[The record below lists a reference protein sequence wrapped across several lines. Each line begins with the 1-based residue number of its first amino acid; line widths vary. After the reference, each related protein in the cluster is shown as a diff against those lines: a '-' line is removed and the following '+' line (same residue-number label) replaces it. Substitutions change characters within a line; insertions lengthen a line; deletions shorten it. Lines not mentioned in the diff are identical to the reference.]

1 MPIIQYTKDGNLLY
15 EYLSLFPDQY
25 VSGNEKASDRWAKQ
39 NMDYFTTVF
48 YSQYAKNREPGGFV
62 RNYDL
67 VNGKLTRED
76 FYERPEIKS
85 FVDNLTTEEMKLPE
99 HIKNYTIM
107 RPPINTLLGELSK
120 RPDTTRVKA
129 FDDDSKNEELQF
141 RTGMLQQMIMQR
153 AKLRLSQKLAEQGVD
168 MSDVDPEQLQ
178 QMTDEQIEDYM
189 TSYTSLAERWANRVL
204 EALKVELNLK
214 EKSEEAFRDLLYTS
228 REYYHVLETNENTL
242 GLDLVCLNPKSVW
255 RLTTPDKKYSHDWYA
270 GGIGEIM
277 EISEIM
283 DKFPFVTKTEIDHLR
298 KSTERFNL
306 NTVRES
312 NYGKDITGI
321 NSITYDTYDEAILQ
335 ERMFLETQLNDN
347 PEQFGQSSGFDFNA
361 TNFGNR
367 FAVIT
372 AYWKSKIKIGEVTH
386 YDPETG
392 ETIKTL
398 VDESYKSGAL
408 PGEISVEW
416 RWANQWYKG
425 IKIGQDVYHVFPYKL
440 LAYCPIIGVVHEQKN
455 ATPTSLVDLMKPF
468 QMIYNV
474 CINQLWKLL
483 EKEKG
488 KVFLIPLRHIP
499 IPKDGDAQDALD
511 VWETEA
517 EERGI
522 LFIDDSPEN
531 AKSLSSF
538 NQYREID
545 LSRSQEMAARYTL
558 AVQMKMECWELVGLT
573 RERLGTVAATQTATG
588 VNTSLSQSYAQTE
601 PYFVQHEYVLNE
613 VYQAL
618 LDAAQYIESH
628 KPQSTISFI
637 GDDGENTFVQINGSE
652 LKLKDLKVFVTS
664 RQKDQNA
671 FQQLQQLAQPALQNG
686 ASLYDIAE
694 LYTTDSMRK
703 LKDTFKKLK
712 DKQDEYI
719 RQQQEMSQQELD
731 QNQQQFIAAQQ
742 QADLARREQLVNDN
756 YQKELDR
763 VNKKEIAIIQS
774 FNRQEDN
781 LKDSDAS
788 GVPDILE
795 VSRLALDEGMGRDNY
810 NLAMQ
815 KVSNER
821 AKLSQDRTSQLEQ
834 LKLEREKLVL
844 KDKEIKS
851 KERIAKQ
858 NKNKYDKK

>member
-15 EYLSLFPDQY
+15 EYLALFPDQY
-25 VSGNEKASDRWAKQ
+25 VSQKEKLSDRWAKQ

-48 YSQYAKNREPGGFV
+48 YSQYAKNRRAGGFV

-76 FYERPEIKS
+76 FYEIPQVKS
-85 FVDNLTTEEMKLPE
+85 FVDNLTSEEMRLPE

-107 RPPINTLLGELSK
+107 RPPLNTLLGELSK

-129 FDDDSKNEELQF
+129 FDDDSKAEELQF
-141 RTGMLQQMIMQR
+141 RTDMLQQMIIGR
-153 AKLRLSQKLAEQGVD
+153 AKVRLNQKLAQQGVD
-168 MSDVDPEQLQ
+168 ISEVDPEQLQ
-178 QMTDEQIEDYM
+178 QMTDEQVEDYM

-204 EALKVELNLK
+204 EALKVELNMK
-214 EKSEEAFRDLLYTS
+214 EKSEDAFRDLLYTS
-228 REYYHVLETNENTL
+228 REYYHIYETDANSL
-242 GLDLVCLNPKSVW
+242 GLDVVCLNPKSVW

-270 GGIGEIM
+270 GGLGEIM
-277 EISEIM
+277 EISQIM
-283 DKFPFVTKTEIDHLR
+283 EDFPMVTKEEIDHLR

-312 NYGKDITGI
+312 NYGKEITGI
-321 NSITYDTYDEAILQ
+321 DSITYDPYDEAILQ
-335 ERMFLETQLNDN
+335 ERMFLESQLNDN

-367 FAVIT
+367 FAVVT
-372 AYWKSKIKIGEVTH
+372 AYWKSKTEIGEVTH
-386 YDPETG
+386 MDQESG
-392 ETIKTL
+392 EIIKTL
-398 VDESYKSGAL
+398 VDRSYKPGSL

-416 RWANQWYKG
+416 RWSNQWYKG
-425 IKIGQDVYHVFPYKL
+425 IKIGQDVYHVMPYKL

-455 ATPTSLVDLMKPF
+455 AEPTSLVDLMKPF

-545 LSRSQEMAARYTL
+545 LSRSQEMQARYNL

-613 VYQAL
+613 VYQAI

-628 KPQSTISFI
+628 KPMSTISFI

-671 FQQLQQLAQPALQNG
+671 FQQLQQLSQAALQNG

-719 RQQQEMSQQELD
+719 KNQQQMAQQELD
-731 QNQQQFIAAQQ
+731 QNQQQFLATQ
-742 QADLARREQLVNDN
+742 QAADIKDREKMVNDN
-756 YQKELDR
+756 YQKDLDR
-763 VNKKEIAIIQS
+763 INKKEIALIQS
-774 FNRQEDN
+774 FNRQDDN
-781 LKDSDAS
+781 LKDTDAS

-795 VSRLALDEGMGRDNY
+795 VSRLAMDEGANVNSH
-810 NLAMQ
+810 NLALQ
-815 KVSNER
+815 KLSTER
-821 AKLSQDRTSQLEQ
+821 AKLAQDRTAQLEN